1 MTKYLASQIQTQ
13 GLLSLKAAVK
23 WKLNYPWKFILKL
36 KSPPQFHLPHSARQ
50 CEPLLTSPGS
60 IKQIK
65 PDCSV
70 EWHFRSYWKRVR
82 QEKLGPPCS
91 KTKRCIQQGHSEP
104 QHLQKLI
111 TSSSSPLYWQS
122 TVQRSPRAFSTL
134 RAFHPRPAIKVL
146 INPNDKPFSKGK
158 ARCASS
164 PRSRLPSHPEQHRLI
179 RGEPGTVM
187 ASSPDREHRRVI
199 AGAFQKLPTSLHT
212 LRATLLPRYQLAEL
226 AARV

>member
-60 IKQIK
+60 IKQVK

-104 QHLQKLI
+104 QHLQKN
-111 TSSSSPLYWQS
+111 S
-122 TVQRSPRAFSTL
+122 
-134 RAFHPRPAIKVL
+134 
-146 INPNDKPFSKGK
+146 
-158 ARCASS
+158 
-164 PRSRLPSHPEQHRLI
+164 SRLLPPHFIGRAPC
-179 RGEPGTVM
+179 RGPLMLSVL
-187 ASSPDREHRRVI
+187 SEHSILV
-199 AGAFQKLPTSLHT
+199 
-212 LRATLLPRYQLAEL
+212 LLLKC
-226 AARV
+226 